1 MTDEDPFLLIRH
13 LLNVLFW
20 SILFFFRQ
28 ISAKLE
34 TWDWIEETLLPN
46 LYYTEDY
53 RGQALNAYNEK
64 FLVNTVAMRLGP
76 PRLRQ
81 LRNKPRMFIFR

>member
-1 MTDEDPFLLIRH
+1 M
-13 LLNVLFW
+13 
-20 SILFFFRQ
+20 
-28 ISAKLE
+28 
-34 TWDWIEETLLPN
+34 LPN

-81 LRNKPRMFIFR
+81 LRNKPRMLF